1 MDGIKENGRKN
12 SVEISKTEEK
22 TSDAE
27 RKPVF
32 SKSFLNIVLFGSSIG
47 LVVVAILY
55 AFKIKVCFLNNLQPW
70 VNSYITLF
78 CGYIGGA
85 FVYEKFRENKSGGTK
100 YYPTQYGKRKLGKM
114 IEEYNK
120 QYDEETYYKATQFV
134 LDVSSNRN
142 EEYFHMVWLLQINH
156 DFRKVWNDFNYYFGM
171 DVKKREDN
179 LYFQSVKKYVYLQV
193 YNKFGEKENA

>member
-1 MDGIKENGRKN
+1 MDGIKENSRKN

-142 EEYFHMVWLLQINH
+142 EEYFHMVCLLQINH

>member
-1 MDGIKENGRKN
+1 MDGIKENSRKN

-47 LVVVAILY
+47 LVVVAFLY

-134 LDVSSNRN
+134 LDVSSNQN
-142 EEYFHMVWLLQINH
+142 EEYFHMVCLLQINH